1 MKHLSR
7 RKLILTV
14 PITLLC
20 GVAILTGWTMLSLKR
35 SGWQIEKQKQVLVDT
50 QLPAFRAFLKPG
62 MTRSD
67 VEEELNR
74 RSIPFE
80 SARDGS
86 FVNAFIPLKRMPSS
100 VWYCSFED
108 VGVRV
113 VFDSPYQHALP
124 GDRLRGVDIFGQWMD
139 CM

>member
-1 MKHLSR
+1 
-7 RKLILTV
+7 
-14 PITLLC
+14 
-20 GVAILTGWTMLSLKR
+20 MLSLKR
-35 SGWQIEKQKQVLVDT
+35 SGWQIEQQKQVLVNT
-50 QLPAFRAFLKPG
+50 QLPVFKAFLKPG

-74 RSIPFE
+74 RSIHYE

-86 FVNAFIPLKRMPSS
+86 LANDFIPLKQMPAS

-113 VFDSPYQHALP
+113 VFDSPSTSQVSTYP
-124 GDRLRGVDIFGQWMD
+124 YNSPDYRLRNVDISGQWMD